1 MCPSTCVPNV
11 DAQHQ
16 IRWLSNS
23 KNKYYIRLY
32 TPNRLHGSIL
42 FHRFHKMVKRYRSST
57 LQLLCDRGRPAMA
70 RRVNHGQ
77 RRVST
82 QLQVVHGELVWVG
95 CSWLQL
101 LRNITTFLEDKI
113 ANGFF
118 RWIFLCC
125 FLRWDFWGFVFFFC
139 GNMFQISPD
148 FGANGKFQ
156 VTSET
161 PSVVSPRS

>member
-82 QLQVVHGELVWVG
+82 QLQVVHGELVWSAAVG
-95 CSWLQL
+95 C
-101 LRNITTFLEDKI
+101 NY
-113 ANGFF
+113 
-118 RWIFLCC
+118 C
-125 FLRWDFWGFVFFFC
+125 
-139 GNMFQISPD
+139 
-148 FGANGKFQ
+148 
-156 VTSET
+156 VTSQLFWRT
-161 PSVVSPRS
+161 K